1 MRLKDYQTDVLESL
15 SRYLRVLGTRRQEAE
30 EIREFQRGKGRD
42 AKLADYCR
50 ETWDALHAE
59 KALPITTDKDG
70 RALAPP
76 YVARKD
82 GLERPVPNICL
93 KVPTGGGKTLLG
105 TIAVERINVEYFKK
119 QTGFVLWIVPS
130 DAIYSQT
137 WKAFANREH
146 PYRQILE
153 RASGG
158 RVRLLEKGDSFT
170 RQDVDEQ
177 LCLMLMMLQAGAVR
191 KESKEARKMF
201 QDSGKYPS
209 FFPDVDDPT
218 ANKELLRQVPSLDAN
233 DTTDE
238 GFRIDGLTVKQSLGN
253 VLRLVRPV
261 VLIDEG
267 HKAYSNTALETIA
280 GYNPRFILEL
290 SATPNSGKEYVSNV
304 LVNVTGTAL
313 KDEQMI
319 KLPINLINEGRA
331 DWKHALSVAK
341 EKLDELRKDAKKV
354 HHNEGRYIRPILLVR
369 VERTG
374 KEQRDK
380 ATIHAED
387 VRDYLVAKLGAQP
400 EEIKVKSAEL
410 DELDKVDLSSE
421 MCPVRYI
428 ITKDALR
435 EGWDCPFAYVLAVLS
450 KMTAATALT
459 QMVGRV
465 LRQPEATLTGVAS
478 LNECYVFTFDQE
490 VQAAV
495 DSVRRGLEEEGMGDL
510 TASVRA
516 AGKGATAASRRETL
530 RRRKEF
536 AALKIFLPRV
546 LSRHYATGDWRQ
558 FDYDR
563 DLLSRLDWDQFS
575 YTNRATFTPDEKDA
589 VERTLVRVSVEDLG
603 NVDDEDLPKPT
614 ITEEE
619 IEPDLDFPAL
629 VRLLLDV
636 MPNPWQGARV
646 LEETLGE
653 LRKRGIA
660 EARIATNRLFLVKA
674 MRDNLREQVCQ
685 AAELEFRQML
695 TVGDLRFRLEASNDP
710 KLNWKLAETLEL
722 DVSDEDKVLL
732 RKNGEPLEKSLFA
745 PLYQKQVNGLEK
757 DVAWYLDG
765 DKAVS
770 WWHRIAVHQD
780 WHLQGWQRNR
790 IYPDFLISLHE
801 SGDGTVR
808 FSVLETKGLHL
819 KGNDD
824 TVYKARLFELLTE
837 HSKSALSVGELKL
850 GLKQQ
855 QMRFELMMENDWR
868 DKLAAGLTN

>member
-1 MRLKDYQTDVLESL
+1 MQLKDYQTDVLESL
-15 SRYLRVLGTRRQEAE
+15 SWYLRVLGTRRGEAKE
-30 EIREFQRGKGRD
+30 VLEFQRSKGRD

-59 KALPITTDKDG
+59 KRLPLVTDKDG
-70 RALAPP
+70 HAIAPP

-105 TIAVERINVEYFKK
+105 TIAVERINAEYFKK

-130 DAIYSQT
+130 DAIYGQT

-146 PYRQILE
+146 PYRQMLE

-170 RQDVDEQ
+170 RQDVEEY
-177 LCLMLMMLQAGAVR
+177 LCVMLMMLQAGAVR
-191 KESKEARKMF
+191 KESKDARKMF

-209 FFPDVDDPT
+209 FFPEVDDPT
-218 ANKELLRQVPSLDAN
+218 ANKELLSQVPNLDVN
-233 DTTDE
+233 DLMDE
-238 GFRIDGLTVKQSLGN
+238 GFRVEGLTAKHSLGN
-253 VLRLVRPV
+253 VLLLVRPV

-267 HKAYSNTALETIA
+267 HKAYSDTALETIA

-290 SATPNSGKEYVSNV
+290 SATPNSSREYVSNV

-331 DWKHALSVAK
+331 DWKHTLSVAN
-341 EKLDELRKDAKKV
+341 EKLDELQKDAVKV
-354 HHNEGRYIRPILLVR
+354 RNNEGRYIRPILLIR

-374 KEQRDK
+374 KEQRHK
-380 ATIHAED
+380 GMIHAED
-387 VRDYLVAKLGAQP
+387 VREYLVEKLGAQP
-400 EEIKVKSAEL
+400 EQIKVKSAEL

-421 MCPVRYI
+421 LCPVRYI

-450 KMTAATALT
+450 KTTATTALT

-465 LRQPEATLTGVAS
+465 LRQPEAKLTGVVS

-510 TASVRA
+510 AASVRA
-516 AGKGATAASRRETL
+516 AGKGTAAASRRETL

-536 AALKIFLPRV
+536 EGLKIFLPRV
-546 LSRHYATGDWRQ
+546 LSRHYATREWRQ

-563 DLLSRLDWDQFS
+563 DLLSRLDWGNFS
-575 YTNRATFTPDEKDA
+575 YTNRTTFTPDEKDS

-603 NVDDEDLPKPT
+603 NVDDDDLPKLT
-614 ITEEE
+614 TTEEE
-619 IEPDLDFPAL
+619 VEPELDFPAL

-636 MPNPWQGARV
+636 IPNPWQGARI
-646 LEETLGE
+646 LEETLSE
-653 LRKRGIA
+653 VRKRGIA
-660 EARIATNRLFLVKA
+660 ERRISTNRLFLVKA
-674 MRDNLREQVCQ
+674 MRDNLKEQVYQ
-685 AAELEFRQML
+685 AAELEFRRML
-695 TVGDLRFRLEASNDP
+695 AAGELCFRLEASNDP
-710 KLNWKLAETLEL
+710 KLNWELAKTLEL
-722 DVSDEDKVLL
+722 DVSEEDKILL
-732 RKNGEPLEKSLFA
+732 RKNGEPLEKSLFK
-745 PLYQKQVNGLEK
+745 PVYQKQVNGLEK
-757 DVAWYLDG
+757 DMAWYLDG
-765 DKAVS
+765 DKAVR

-780 WHLQGWQRNR
+780 WHLQGWQRSR
-790 IYPDFLISLHE
+790 VYPDFLACLHDT
-801 SGDGTVR
+801 GGGKVR
-808 FSVLETKGLHL
+808 FTVLETKGLHL
-819 KGNDD
+819 KGNED
-824 TVYKARLFELLTE
+824 TAYKARLFELLTE

-850 GLKQQ
+850 GLKQE
-855 QMRFELMMENDWR
+855 QMRFELMLENDWQQ
-868 DKLAAGLTN
+868 KLSASLTN